1 MLKIIAIAASIVA
14 AAIVVVLVLALT
26 KPDTFEVA
34 RSAAIK
40 APPDRIYP
48 LIEDLHRWTAWS
60 PYEAKDPAMKRSYS
74 GAARGKGAVYGWDG
88 NSNVG
93 SGRME
98 IADADAAAPT
108 RIVLKLDFFTPF
120 EAHNTGEFTLQP
132 QGEVT
137 NVTWSMRGP
146 APLMSKIMQV
156 FLNMDE
162 MIGKD
167 FAIGLANLK
176 SIVEK

>member
-60 PYEAKDPAMKRSYS
+60 PYEAKDAAMKRSYS

-98 IADADAAAPT
+98 IADAAAPT

-120 EAHNTGEFTLQP
+120 EGHNTGEFTLQP

>member
-1 MLKIIAIAASIVA
+1 MLKIIAVIAVILAVA
-14 AAIVVVLVLALT
+14 LVAVLALALT

-34 RSAAIK
+34 RSAAIE

-48 LIEDLHRWTAWS
+48 LIEDLHRWAAWS
-60 PYEAKDPAMKRSYS
+60 PYEVKDPAMTRTFTGS
-74 GAARGKGAVYGWDG
+74 ARGVGAIYAWDG

-93 SGRME
+93 AGRME
-98 IADADAAAPT
+98 ITDAASPT
-108 RIVLKLDFFTPF
+108 RIVLKLDFFRPF
-120 EAHNTGEFTLQP
+120 EGHNTGEFTLHP
-132 QGEVT
+132 QGDMT
-137 NVTWSMRGP
+137 TVTWSMRGP

-156 FLNMDE
+156 FLNMDQ

-167 FAIGLANLK
+167 FAVGLANLK

>member
-74 GAARGKGAVYGWDG
+74 GSARGKGAVYGWDG

-98 IADADAAAPT
+98 IADAAAPT

-137 NVTWSMRGP
+137 NVIWSMRGP

>member
-1 MLKIIAIAASIVA
+1 MLKIIAVIAVILAVA
-14 AAIVVVLVLALT
+14 LVAVLALALT

-60 PYEAKDPAMKRSYS
+60 PYEVKDPAMKRSYS
-74 GAARGKGAVYGWDG
+74 GSERGKGAAYGWDG
-88 NSNVG
+88 NNNVG
-93 SGRME
+93 AGRME
-98 IADADAAAPT
+98 ITDAASPT
-108 RIVLKLDFFTPF
+108 RIVLRLDFFRPF
-120 EAHNTGEFTLQP
+120 EGHNTGEFTLHP
-132 QGEVT
+132 QGDMT
-137 NVTWSMRGP
+137 TVTWSMRGP

-167 FAIGLANLK
+167 FAVGLANLK